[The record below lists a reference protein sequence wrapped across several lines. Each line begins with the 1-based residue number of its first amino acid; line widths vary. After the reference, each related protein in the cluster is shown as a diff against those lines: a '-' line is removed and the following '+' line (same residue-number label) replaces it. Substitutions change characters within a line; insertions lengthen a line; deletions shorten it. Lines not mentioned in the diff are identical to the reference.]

1 MCIRLCQNHIYLEVI
16 KLDKTYSEQLDEF
29 KRLHNELSETANK
42 INASC
47 NKIEELIDEISKR
60 ELGLELPE
68 VNLGKDGHDP
78 APCDDTDV
86 SGISIRLTNVNT
98 GKSATYSLLAKAS
111 NMNHISVSAISIASR
126 KGSLI
131 YGILKVERL
140 KEKPLTTHNMR
151 RVSVY
156 DGTTNKIYSSVLEAS
171 QEVGVNY
178 SDFST
183 ALSDG
188 EITNKQGH
196 HYQIKRLDERK
207 DENHDIEL
215 PKI

>member
-1 MCIRLCQNHIYLEVI
+1 MT
-16 KLDKTYSEQLDEF
+16 KLDKAYSKQLDEF
-29 KRLHNELSETANK
+29 KRLHHELSETVNK
-42 INASC
+42 FNAAFS
-47 NKIEELIDEISKR
+47 KIEELIGEISKR
-60 ELGLELPE
+60 ELGLDLPE
-68 VNLGKDGHDP
+68 VNLGGDEHDP

-98 GKSATYSLLAKAS
+98 GKSATYSSLAKAS

-126 KGSLI
+126 QGSLI
-131 YGILKVERL
+131 YGVLKVERL
-140 KEKPLTTHNMR
+140 KEKPLTTNNMR

-156 DGTTNKIYSSVLEAS
+156 DGDTNKVYSSVLEAS

-183 ALSDG
+183 ALSYG
-188 EITNKQGH
+188 EITNKYGH

-207 DENHDIEL
+207 DENHSIEL

>member
-1 MCIRLCQNHIYLEVI
+1 MI
-16 KLDKTYSEQLDEF
+16 KLDKAYSEQLDEF
-29 KRLHNELSETANK
+29 KRLHHELSETANK
-42 INASC
+42 INASF
-47 NKIEELIDEISKR
+47 NKIEELIDEISER
-60 ELGLELPE
+60 ELGIE
-68 VNLGKDGHDP
+68 VPKVNSEADKHDP
-78 APCDDTDV
+78 VPCNDTGV

-98 GKSATYSLLAKAS
+98 GNSATYSSLVKAA

-156 DGTTNKIYSSVLEAS
+156 DGTTNKVYSSVLEAS

-183 ALSDG
+183 ALSHG
-188 EITNKQGH
+188 EITNKHGH

-207 DENHDIEL
+207 EENHSIEL

>member
-29 KRLHNELSETANK
+29 KRLHHELSETVNK

-60 ELGLELPE
+60 DLGLELPE
-68 VNLGKDGHDP
+68 VNLGEDEHDP
-78 APCDDTDV
+78 VPCDDTDV

-98 GKSATYSLLAKAS
+98 GKSATYSSLAKAS

-156 DGTTNKIYSSVLEAS
+156 DGTTNKTYSSVLEAS

>member
-1 MCIRLCQNHIYLEVI
+1 MA
-16 KLDKTYSEQLDEF
+16 KLDKTYSKQLDEF
-29 KRLHNELSETANK
+29 KRLHHELSEAVNK
-42 INASC
+42 FNASFS
-47 NKIEELIDEISKR
+47 KIEELIGEISKR
-60 ELGLELPE
+60 ELGLDLPE
-68 VNLGKDGHDP
+68 VNLGGDEHDP

-98 GKSATYSLLAKAS
+98 GKSATYSSLAKAA

-131 YGILKVERL
+131 YGVLKVERL
-140 KEKPLTTHNMR
+140 KEKPLTTNNMR

-156 DGTTNKIYSSVLEAS
+156 DGDTNKVYSSVLEAS

-183 ALSDG
+183 ALSYG
-188 EITNKQGH
+188 EITNKYGH

-207 DENHDIEL
+207 DENHSIEL

>member
-1 MCIRLCQNHIYLEVI
+1 M
-16 KLDKTYSEQLDEF
+16 DKTYSEQLDEF
-29 KRLHNELSETANK
+29 KRLHHELSETVNK
-42 INASC
+42 VNALC
-47 NKIEELIDEISKR
+47 DNIAELIDKISKR
-60 ELGLELPE
+60 DLGLELPE
-68 VNLGKDGHDP
+68 VNLGEDEHDP
-78 APCDDTDV
+78 APCDDTNV

-98 GKSATYSLLAKAS
+98 GKSATYSSLAKAA

-188 EITNKQGH
+188 EITNKSGR

-207 DENHDIEL
+207 EENHSIEL

>member
-1 MCIRLCQNHIYLEVI
+1 
-16 KLDKTYSEQLDEF
+16 LDKTYSKQLDEF
-29 KRLHNELSETANK
+29 KRLHHELSEAVNK
-42 INASC
+42 LNASFS
-47 NKIEELIDEISKR
+47 KIEELIDEISKR
-60 ELGLELPE
+60 ELGLELPK
-68 VNLGKDGHDP
+68 VNSKGDEHDP
-78 APCDDTDV
+78 VPCDDTDV

-98 GKSATYSLLAKAS
+98 GKSATYSSLAKAS

-131 YGILKVERL
+131 YGVLKVERL

-156 DGTTNKIYSSVLEAS
+156 DGNTNKIYSSVLEAS
-171 QEVGVNY
+171 QEVEVNY

-183 ALSDG
+183 ALSYG
-188 EITNKQGH
+188 EITNKYGR
-196 HYQIKRLDERK
+196 HYQIKRLDEHK
-207 DENHDIEL
+207 DENHSIEL

>member
-1 MCIRLCQNHIYLEVI
+1 MIR
-16 KLDKTYSEQLDEF
+16 LDKTYEKQLDEF
-29 KRLHNELSETANK
+29 KRLHHELSETINK
-42 INASC
+42 LNESF
-47 NKIEELIDEISKR
+47 NKIEELIGEIYKR
-60 ELGLELPE
+60 ELEPELPE
-68 VNLGKDGHDP
+68 VNLEGDEHDP

-98 GKSATYSLLAKAS
+98 GKSATYSSLAKAA

-131 YGILKVERL
+131 YGVLKVERL
-140 KEKPLTTHNMR
+140 KEKPLTTNNMR

-156 DGTTNKIYSSVLEAS
+156 DGTANKVYSSVLEAS

-183 ALSDG
+183 ALSYG
-188 EITNKQGH
+188 EITNKYGH

-207 DENHDIEL
+207 DENHSIEL

>member
-1 MCIRLCQNHIYLEVI
+1 MT
-16 KLDKTYSEQLDEF
+16 KLDKTYSKQLDEF
-29 KRLHNELSETANK
+29 KRLHHELSETINK
-42 INASC
+42 FNESF

-60 ELGLELPE
+60 EFGLELPE
-68 VNLGKDGHDP
+68 VNSEEDKYDP
-78 APCDDTDV
+78 VPCDDTDV

-98 GKSATYSLLAKAS
+98 GKSATYSSLAKAA

-131 YGILKVERL
+131 YGVLKAERL
-140 KEKPLTTHNMR
+140 KENPLTTNNMR

-156 DGTTNKIYSSVLEAS
+156 DGTTNKVCSSVLEAS
-171 QEVGVNY
+171 QWVGVNY

-183 ALSDG
+183 ALSYE
-188 EITNKQGH
+188 EITNKYGH

-207 DENHDIEL
+207 DENHSIEL

>member
-1 MCIRLCQNHIYLEVI
+1 M
-16 KLDKTYSEQLDEF
+16 DKTYSEQLDEF
-29 KRLHNELSETANK
+29 KRLHHELSESVNK
-42 INASC
+42 FNVAFD
-47 NKIEELIDEISKR
+47 KIEELIGKISKR

-68 VNLGKDGHDP
+68 VSLGEDEHDP

-98 GKSATYSLLAKAS
+98 GKSATYSSLAKAS
-111 NMNHISVSAISIASR
+111 NMNNISISAISIASR

-131 YGILKVERL
+131 YGVLKVERL

-156 DGTTNKIYSSVLEAS
+156 DGTTNKVYSSVLEAS

-183 ALSDG
+183 ALSYG
-188 EITNKQGH
+188 EITNKYGH
-196 HYQIKRLDERK
+196 HYQIKRLDGCKE
-207 DENHDIEL
+207 ENRSIEL

>member
-1 MCIRLCQNHIYLEVI
+1 MIE
-16 KLDKTYSEQLDEF
+16 LDKTYSEQLDEF
-29 KRLHNELSETANK
+29 KRLHHELSETVNK
-42 INASC
+42 LNASF
-47 NKIEELIDEISKR
+47 NKIEKLIGEISKR
-60 ELGLELPE
+60 GLSLELPE
-68 VNLGKDGHDP
+68 VNIREDEHDP
-78 APCDDTDV
+78 VPCDDTDV

-98 GKSATYSLLAKAS
+98 GKSATYSSLAKAS

-131 YGILKVERL
+131 YGVLKVERL

-156 DGTTNKIYSSVLEAS
+156 DGNTNKVYSSVLEAS

-183 ALSDG
+183 ALSYG
-188 EITNKQGH
+188 EITNKYGR

-207 DENHDIEL
+207 DENHSIEL

>member
-1 MCIRLCQNHIYLEVI
+1 MCIRLCRNRIYLGVI

-29 KRLHNELSETANK
+29 KRLHHELSETVNK
-42 INASC
+42 VNASC
-47 NKIEELIDEISKR
+47 NRIEELIDEISKR
-60 ELGLELPE
+60 DLGLELPE
-68 VNLGKDGHDP
+68 VNLGEDEHNP

-98 GKSATYSLLAKAS
+98 GKSATYSSLAKAS

-183 ALSDG
+183 ALSYG
-188 EITNKQGH
+188 EITNKYGR

-207 DENHDIEL
+207 DENHSIEL

>member
-1 MCIRLCQNHIYLEVI
+1 MGAKYNKQLAELKKIHQE
-16 KLDKTYSEQLDEF
+16 LD
-29 KRLHNELSETANK
+29 ANVK
-42 INASC
+42 AINASFTR
-47 NKIEELIDEISKR
+47 IEELVGEISKR

-68 VNLGKDGHDP
+68 VNSEEDKHDP
-78 APCDDTDV
+78 VPCDDTDV

-98 GKSATYSLLAKAS
+98 GKSATYSSLAKAS

-131 YGILKVERL
+131 YGVLKVERL
-140 KEKPLTTHNMR
+140 KEKPLTTNNMR

-183 ALSDG
+183 ALSYG
-188 EITNKQGH
+188 EITNKHGR
-196 HYQIKRLDERK
+196 HYQIKRLDGCKE
-207 DENHDIEL
+207 ENRSIEL

>member
-1 MCIRLCQNHIYLEVI
+1 VI

-29 KRLHNELSETANK
+29 KRLHHELSDTVNK

-47 NKIEELIDEISKR
+47 NKIEELIDGISKR
-60 ELGLELPE
+60 DLGLELPE
-68 VNLGKDGHDP
+68 VNFGEDEHDP
-78 APCDDTDV
+78 VPCDDTDV

-98 GKSATYSLLAKAS
+98 GKSATYSSLAKAS

-156 DGTTNKIYSSVLEAS
+156 DGTTNKTYSSVLEAS

-188 EITNKQGH
+188 EITNKHGH